1 MSNVNW
7 FVLICVFVL
16 LLPLK
21 YSYFEREE
29 KNRKQQQQQQQ
40 QRLSS
45 VIFHSISFI
54 NLKGNLILQFEAISF
69 HYILFWEGQSNIF
82 FTRKRF
88 WRKKKKS
95 KIPRTLNESFA
106 ITFLNAGTKN
116 GKKRNFCFSSLKQA
130 KINSRFFV
138 AVNNVSFPSID
149 ISFLS

>member
-1 MSNVNW
+1 MFWLVY
-7 FVLICVFVL
+7 L
-16 LLPLK
+16 LCCGTEIFFFK
-21 YSYFEREE
+21 RGE
-29 KNRKQQQQQQQ
+29 KNRKQQQ

-69 HYILFWEGQSNIF
+69 HYILFWEGQRISF
-82 FTRKRF
+82 LQERDSEG
-88 WRKKKKS
+88 RKKIENTTNAQWIFCNYFFKCRNKKWKKS
-95 KIPRTLNESFA
+95 
-106 ITFLNAGTKN
+106 
-116 GKKRNFCFSSLKQA
+116 FCFSSLKQA